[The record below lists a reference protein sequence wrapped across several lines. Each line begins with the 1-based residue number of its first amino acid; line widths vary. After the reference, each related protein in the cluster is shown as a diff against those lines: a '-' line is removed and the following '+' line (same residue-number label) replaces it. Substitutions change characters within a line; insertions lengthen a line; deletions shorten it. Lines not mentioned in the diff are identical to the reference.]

1 MPAVPNIPDPPRT
14 RMKDTATSSRYE
26 GFRGKSANRRF
37 ESRKEMRMIAK
48 IKTLFVDGY
57 NNISNTVILMV
68 AVSMVVLI
76 TIVPARSE
84 GLANKYCPVTTS
96 ELAEEQFFVDY
107 QGQLIYFCCNNCKR
121 DFLGSP
127 ETYLANPVTSGADSL
142 TSGSSHDQGDGNAH
156 NHARDHGES
165 STAVSILGKFHPM
178 VTHFPIALVISA
190 LLFSG
195 LAVVLKIQTLEV
207 VSVYSVYL
215 AALSGLVTVAL
226 GLAAGYSASYP
237 TFLAGYLSTHRLL
250 GITTGVMTFV
260 TAFLGHR
267 QLGTRSAGRAWTYR
281 GCLLVNSVL
290 VGITGHFGATL
301 VFGPEHFDF

>member
-1 MPAVPNIPDPPRT
+1 
-14 RMKDTATSSRYE
+14 
-26 GFRGKSANRRF
+26 
-37 ESRKEMRMIAK
+37 MRIIAK
-48 IKTLFVDGY
+48 IKTLLADGGRQVSKRVFS
-57 NNISNTVILMV
+57 IV
-68 AVSMVVLI
+68 AVSAIVLI
-76 TIVPARSE
+76 AMAPANSE
-84 GLANKYCPVTTS
+84 DLSNKYCPVTTS
-96 ELAEEQFFVDY
+96 ELAEKQFFVDY
-107 QGQLIYFCCNNCKR
+107 KGKRIYFCCNKCKR
-121 DFLGSP
+121 YFLVGP
-127 ETYLANPVTSGADSL
+127 DCYLSNLVTSGADSL

-301 VFGPEHFDF
+301 AFGPEHFDF